1 LNVERVYQAASLLD
15 AQLVRDALADSG
27 IDATINGVYLS
38 GAIGELPADA
48 TPSVWVI
55 DDGDVARAK
64 VLISDLLENDTAG
77 GPEGD
82 WKCVDCGERSGST
95 FQFCWKCGHARSQ

>member
-1 LNVERVYQAASLLD
+1 MECVYQAASLLD
-15 AQLVRDALADSG
+15 AQLVQDALEGGG

-55 DDGDVARAK
+55 NDSDVTRARTIIKELLDDAT
-64 VLISDLLENDTAG
+64 S
-77 GPEGD
+77 GPGGD
-82 WKCVDCGERSGST
+82 WTCADCGEGSSAA
-95 FQFCWKCGHARSQ
+95 FQFCWKCGSAKSI